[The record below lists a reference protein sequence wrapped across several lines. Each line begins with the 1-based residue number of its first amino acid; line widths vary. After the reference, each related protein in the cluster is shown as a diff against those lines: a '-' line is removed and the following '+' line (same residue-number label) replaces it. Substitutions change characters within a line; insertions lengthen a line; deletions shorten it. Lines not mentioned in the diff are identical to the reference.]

1 MTSRRRTAAPVTAR
15 TGVAA
20 VAGAPQ
26 APAQTTP
33 TLPPLETTT
42 TSTTSP
48 GLPPI
53 GTTTTTAPPGPPSG
67 GPTTTTTPGQP
78 APPPSNG
85 SPPPASGP
93 GPAPGQPGP
102 PPGPALGPGGVVLD
116 PAAVQQILNGL
127 VRSGASTTAPLID
140 ALRVL
145 EDFGLTPV
153 DAAVVGMGHF
163 PVGGYAAFTDDWLMP
178 RAGPPPHLHQ
188 GNDIFAAMGTPIR
201 AAVDGVFPAVNPKP
215 ILDGW
220 LAEALAQVP
229 ALVASYQHAEPRVAA
244 ALATTRR
251 FDLGGQGFSGDV
263 AMPVGQLL
271 WESAVSPA
279 GSGFRVAQVELGEA
293 AAAVDWAA
301 WQRRQQAEAAAR
313 PPADD

>member
-1 MTSRRRTAAPVTAR
+1 M
-15 TGVAA
+15 
-20 VAGAPQ
+20 
-26 APAQTTP
+26 
-33 TLPPLETTT
+33 
-42 TSTTSP
+42 
-48 GLPPI
+48 
-53 GTTTTTAPPGPPSG
+53 
-67 GPTTTTTPGQP
+67 
-78 APPPSNG
+78 
-85 SPPPASGP
+85 
-93 GPAPGQPGP
+93 
-102 PPGPALGPGGVVLD
+102 
-116 PAAVQQILNGL
+116 
-127 VRSGASTTAPLID
+127 
-140 ALRVL
+140 L

-188 GNDIFAAMGTPIR
+188 GNDIFAAMGTAIR
-201 AAVDGVFPAVNPKP
+201 ATVDGVFRSEEGGLGGLGMYVTAPDGTFYYYAHTQRVADGLTSGALVKQGQIIGYVGDSGNAVGGAPHCHFEIHPAGGPAVNPKP

-301 WQRRQQAEAAAR
+301 WQRRQQAEAAAQQQ
-313 PPADD
+313 ADDLARLILLPLTPRALVGLP